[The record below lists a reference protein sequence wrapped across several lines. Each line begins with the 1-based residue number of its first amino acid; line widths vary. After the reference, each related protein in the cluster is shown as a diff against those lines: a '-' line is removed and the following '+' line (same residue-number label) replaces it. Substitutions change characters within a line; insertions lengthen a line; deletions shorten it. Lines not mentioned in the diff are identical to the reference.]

1 LNPPPR
7 DVERAMLKE
16 ILIYAVV
23 AISSMLIMSLVV
35 HMFVGGLVSPETE
48 TKLTIGLCALVA
60 ALIAYMAWDV
70 VRRRRG
76 ERR

>member
-1 LNPPPR
+1 
-7 DVERAMLKE
+7 
-16 ILIYAVV
+16 
-23 AISSMLIMSLVV
+23 
-35 HMFVGGLVSPETE
+35 MFVGGLVSPETE